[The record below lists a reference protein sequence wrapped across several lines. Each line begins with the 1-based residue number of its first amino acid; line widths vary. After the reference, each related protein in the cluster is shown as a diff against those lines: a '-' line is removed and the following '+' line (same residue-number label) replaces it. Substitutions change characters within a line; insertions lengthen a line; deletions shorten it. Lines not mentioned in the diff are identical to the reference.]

1 MIIKKFTGKTE
12 EEATKAAKEALGAQA
27 VIMNVKK
34 VKQKGFF
41 SFLKKPLI
49 EVTAAV
55 EEERDSLNGRLSRA
69 SELNIRSVT
78 KVPMKTEVKP
88 EVKTEGKSAENAGE
102 KKPVYKDVIP
112 DEKPLKNAGSKAEEL
127 KKTPAQTAEEKAIE
141 EKIDNL
147 HTLIEQQLKNV
158 MENSE
163 DEVRSDKKLDESDKE
178 FLSFIK
184 LIYKTLINNEVDEK
198 YANELV
204 GEIEKLKKP
213 GVTID
218 YLISNIYQRLILKFG
233 EPGKIRPGDG
243 SARIVFFIGPTGVGK
258 TTTIA
263 KIASQY
269 SVTEKKKVALVTTDT
284 YRIKA
289 AEQLRTYADILE
301 VSFRVS
307 YNEDDM
313 NEALSEFK
321 SCDYIFVDTAGYSP
335 KDAEKRKEMKQ
346 LLDAAKKISQ
356 IEAYLVLSVTTKY
369 RDLMTICDLYKEMTE
384 YKLIFTKLDETE
396 TYGNMLNIRRRTDA
410 EIAYVTNGQDVPDD
424 IEVFNP
430 QSIVRSL
437 LGSERATT
445 EES

>member
-1 MIIKKFTGKTE
+1 MIIKKFTKKTE
-12 EEATKAAKEALGAQA
+12 EEATKAAKEALGNQA
-27 VIMNVKK
+27 VIMNVRK

-41 SFLKKPLI
+41 SFLKKPLV

-55 EEERDSLNGRLSRA
+55 EEENDPLTAKNGKLPD
-69 SELNIRSVT
+69 LNIRTVT
-78 KVPMKTEVKP
+78 KVPVRTETKTAEKP
-88 EVKTEGKSAENAGE
+88 
-102 KKPVYKDVIP
+102 KPVFKDVIP
-112 DEKPLKNAGSKAEEL
+112 DDEPDEKGKNKPED
-127 KKTPAQTAEEKAIE
+127 KAIE

-158 MENSE
+158 METSE
-163 DEVRSDKKLDESDKE
+163 DEAIKEKAGVDEADKE
-178 FLSFIK
+178 FVSFIK
-184 LIYKTLINNEVDEK
+184 LIYNTLINNEVDEK

-233 EPGKIRPGDG
+233 EPGKIAPGADA
-243 SARIVFFIGPTGVGK
+243 ARVVFFIGPTGVGK

-263 KIASQY
+263 KIASQF
-269 SVTEKKKVALVTTDT
+269 SVNEKKKVALVTTDT

-301 VSFRVS
+301 VPFRVA

-313 NEALSEFK
+313 NEALKEFK
-321 SCDYIFVDTAGYSP
+321 EYDYIFVDTAGYSP
-335 KDAEKRKEMKQ
+335 KDSEKRQEMKQ
-346 LLDAAKKISQ
+346 LLDSAKKVT
-356 IEAYLVLSVTTKY
+356 ETEVYLVLSITTKY
-369 RDLMTICDLYKEMTE
+369 RDLISICDLYKEMTD

-410 EIAYVTNGQDVPDD
+410 EIAYVTDGQDVPDD

-430 QSIVRSL
+430 QSIVRAL
-437 LGSERATT
+437 LGAQKENEDKT
-445 EES
+445 EE